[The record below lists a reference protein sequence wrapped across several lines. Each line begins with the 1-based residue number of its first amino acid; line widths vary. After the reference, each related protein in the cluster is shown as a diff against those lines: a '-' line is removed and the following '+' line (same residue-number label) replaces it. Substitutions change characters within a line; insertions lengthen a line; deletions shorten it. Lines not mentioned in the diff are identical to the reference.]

1 MTAGNEYAAS
11 EMRYWCRT
19 GDYGGVGYS
28 QPNRWSAYDHSSW
41 AGWLTGPGE
50 MDCSAGVAGAYNIAF
65 HECGA
70 SHPLFPRS
78 TWTGSL
84 PGEAAQH
91 GFTDIGDTWTGSAPD
106 GGFRAGDLLMA
117 DGHVAM
123 AVRNLDDSFTPDD
136 PLLAEAWIDAAG
148 DILGSDGADGS
159 TGDDTGGETRVIRYS
174 DHPHTQR
181 ATWTTC
187 LRYVGSAPAP
197 APRTSTPSADNATRM
212 SGIDISMHQD
222 GIDIPATGAQFV
234 IAKAT
239 EGSGYTDPCFH
250 KFAQATLDA
259 GKLLGA
265 YHFAWNSANS
275 VEEEAT
281 TFLDTVRP
289 YLGRALLVL
298 DWEDP
303 DGTADVAWAKAW
315 LDQVTART
323 GIRPVIYMS
332 ASVAQ
337 AHAWEAVA
345 KDYWLWVAG
354 YPGGAPDH
362 LATPDCPYAPLPHGW
377 WTLMWQYTSEGRVPG
392 YGGDIDL
399 NACYRSSTKWE
410 ALADPSHSS
419 GTNYEKDDLDMSEN
433 TDLLREIRDLFRSG
447 KEGSH
452 FAGDM
457 NWYARATWQETKAI
471 REAQAKLDARLAAIE
486 KNTATAGK

>member
-1 MTAGNEYAAS
+1 MATSVNEYAAS

-70 SHPLFPRS
+70 SHTLFPRS

-84 PGEAAQH
+84 PGESARR
-91 GFTDIGDTWTGSAPD
+91 GFTDIGDTWTGSVPD
-106 GGFRAGDLLMA
+106 GGFRPGDLLMA

-123 AVRNLDDSFTPDD
+123 AVRDQDDSFTPSD

-159 TGDDTGGETRVIRYS
+159 TADDTGGETRLIRYS

-187 LRYVGSAPAP
+187 LRYVGSTPAP
-197 APRTSTPSADNATRM
+197 APRAAAPRSSARM

-222 GIDIPATGAQFV
+222 GIDIAATGADFV
-234 IAKAT
+234 VVKAT
-239 EGSGYTDPCFH
+239 EGSGYTDPCFYKH
-250 KFAQATLDA
+250 ARATLDA
-259 GKLLGA
+259 GRLLGT

-275 VEEEAT
+275 VEEEVE
-281 TFLDTVRP
+281 TFVGAVRP

-315 LDQVTART
+315 LDQVAART
-323 GIRPVIYMS
+323 GIRPIIYMS
-332 ASVAQ
+332 ASVAR

-345 KDYWLWVAG
+345 RDYWLWVAG
-354 YPGGAPDH
+354 YPGTAPDH

-399 NACYRSSTKWE
+399 NACYRGADKWRSI
-410 ALADPSHSS
+410 ADP
-419 GTNYEKDDLDMSEN
+419 NYSTTGDDIDMSEN
-433 TDLLREIRDLFRSG
+433 TDILKRIELLL
-447 KEGSH
+447 KEGGKKSTY
-452 FAGDM
+452 
-457 NWYARATWQETKAI
+457 NR
-471 REAQAKLDARLAAIE
+471 LDDIEHYIAAIHADGAAMRADIE
-486 KNTATAGK
+486 AIKKAVEADKN